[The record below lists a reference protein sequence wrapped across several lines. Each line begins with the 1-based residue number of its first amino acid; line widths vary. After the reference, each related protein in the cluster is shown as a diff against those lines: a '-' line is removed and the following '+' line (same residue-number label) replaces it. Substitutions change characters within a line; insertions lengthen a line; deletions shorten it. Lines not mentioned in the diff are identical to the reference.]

1 MSKTVKIYQEQKIIK
16 STQNLGKTQKSLIKK
31 WAWWCMPLTTT
42 LGTQRQADL
51 WDQGQPGLQVSS
63 RTARAP
69 RRNSASNNNKS
80 SKKYLRQKKNKQMK

>member
-31 WAWWCMPLTTT
+31 WAWWCMPLT
-42 LGTQRQADL
+42 QRQADL

-69 RRNSASNNNKS
+69 WRNPASNNNKS